1 MKAVVMETRDKEAAI
16 LLKDGTFRVVKGKYT
31 VGETIDYREKIR
43 ALPRKWMSIAAAAV
57 LMLGTGGGFWYDAN
71 YVAYAEISLDVNPS
85 IIYTINKQSRVLEV
99 KAVNDEANDAVIALN
114 KEGIRFMPVDEAIE
128 KTMTIFENE
137 GYLSTADEDYVLLN
151 VSADDSRMQ
160 DGLAT
165 AVETGMGHVM
175 ESNPTMEFRIDLSD
189 RETARRASENHMSTG
204 RYAIWEQEGGDR
216 KPEEFAEMPI
226 REVMG
231 KPEEDEPAMQE
242 TKEQPGA
249 GSPTEPVDAIK
260 DESVPV
266 PSGNG
271 IQGAPTTGNVPEMQ
285 APDDKTNAESRQ
297 EQKAPIPPENRDD
310 QSLQL
315 SQNSPEQASEQSVQP
330 DQQEQGMTPLA
341 QQEQG
346 MNPPTQQE
354 GLQTKQDG
362 LENKGKETNPSAI
375 PVDQGPKGSNI
386 SQPRPEGINNE
397 QMSGKPGG
405 QPSR

>member
-216 KPEEFAEMPI
+216 KPEEFAEMPM
-226 REVMG
+226 RKGVRRYYDNCLYFFCLLML
-231 KPEEDEPAMQE
+231 
-242 TKEQPGA
+242 
-249 GSPTEPVDAIK
+249 
-260 DESVPV
+260 
-266 PSGNG
+266 
-271 IQGAPTTGNVPEMQ
+271 TGNY
-285 APDDKTNAESRQ
+285 K
-297 EQKAPIPPENRDD
+297 IY
-310 QSLQL
+310 
-315 SQNSPEQASEQSVQP
+315 
-330 DQQEQGMTPLA
+330 
-341 QQEQG
+341 
-346 MNPPTQQE
+346 
-354 GLQTKQDG
+354 
-362 LENKGKETNPSAI
+362 I
-375 PVDQGPKGSNI
+375 
-386 SQPRPEGINNE
+386 
-397 QMSGKPGG
+397 
-405 QPSR
+405 